1 MSSVA
6 TVAAVRGGA
15 NPNNEPLALRV
26 PLLCHGHAFSS
37 PPLKHQV
44 AWSKHLCE
52 LQKEQVSNC
61 KSKKWSMLG
70 GAKHFAIG
78 KKEV

>member
-1 MSSVA
+1 MSAVA
-6 TVAAVRGGA
+6 TVAVVRGGA
-15 NPNNEPLALRV
+15 DPDNEPLALRV

-44 AWSKHLCE
+44 ARSKHLCE

-70 GAKHFAIG
+70 GGKHFAIG